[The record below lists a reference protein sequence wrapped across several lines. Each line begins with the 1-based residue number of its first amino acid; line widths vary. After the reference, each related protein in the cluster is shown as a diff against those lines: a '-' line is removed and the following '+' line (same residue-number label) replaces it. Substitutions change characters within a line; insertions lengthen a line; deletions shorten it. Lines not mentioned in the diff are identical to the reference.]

1 MNIFGQLRLVVLV
14 RRGVIALEKIA
25 DAHES
30 VAQILLDQQRRDH
43 PDSRKPRATELYQ
56 FDPAVAER
64 EWLRER
70 EEAAEAATDDA
81 NGLR

>member
-1 MNIFGQLRLVVLV
+1 MSLFASLRFGVYARRAV
-14 RRGVIALEKIA
+14 RALERIA

-30 VAQILLDQQRRDH
+30 VAQILLEQQRRDH

-70 EEAAEAATDDA
+70 EEEGHVADGED
-81 NGLR
+81 RVR